1 MPCAVRGRC
10 SAASLGAPGCA
21 GVRIPGDGA
30 FITQPLQFASKL
42 SLAQTLSAPMDW
54 LDTHSQP
61 ETPGLK
67 LVQKSI
73 MVGHDESSVMHSITF
88 PDCGGN
94 SGLKEAVQT
103 GE

>member
-1 MPCAVRGRC
+1 
-10 SAASLGAPGCA
+10 
-21 GVRIPGDGA
+21 
-30 FITQPLQFASKL
+30 
-42 SLAQTLSAPMDW
+42 MDW